1 MNGTFLSLVVAEA
14 VVTGAAILMFLYRGV
29 LDMKEEDHIILDSA
43 EAHLAREQATIRH
56 RVDVLSKYIK
66 IVAVVWA
73 VLLLAILVAWLDKG
87 LGLF

>member
-73 VLLLAILVAWLDKG
+73 VLLLAIFVAWLDQG